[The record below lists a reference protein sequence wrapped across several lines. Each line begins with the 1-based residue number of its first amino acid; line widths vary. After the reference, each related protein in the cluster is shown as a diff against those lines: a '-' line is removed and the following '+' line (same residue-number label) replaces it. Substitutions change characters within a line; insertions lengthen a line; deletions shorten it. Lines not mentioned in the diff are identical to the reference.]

1 MKTTLVTPPPV
12 TAARPSDPNR
22 TTNQDHLEV
31 ADIPQLDALAWEI
44 EDGGIAGRE
53 LAVRRVVRAAQ
64 ALGVSPT
71 LVAVLADPAEPE
83 VARLR
88 AFGCI
93 ATALAEA
100 ARNPHADGALMAT
113 AV

>member
-1 MKTTLVTPPPV
+1 MNTAIATPLPV
-12 TAARPSDPNR
+12 AATRPSDPNR
-22 TTNQDHLEV
+22 TSNPDHLEL
-31 ADIPQLDALAWEI
+31 ADIPQLSALAWDLA
-44 EDGGIAGRE
+44 DGGIAGRE

-88 AFGCI
+88 AFGRI
-93 ATALAEA
+93 ATALAEI
-100 ARNPHADGALMAT
+100 ARNQHASDGLMAT

>member
-1 MKTTLVTPPPV
+1 MNTTIATPLPV
-12 TAARPSDPNR
+12 TAARPSDPNLM
-22 TTNQDHLEV
+22 TNQDHLELV
-31 ADIPQLDALAWEI
+31 DIPWLDALAWEI

-53 LAVRRVVRAAQ
+53 LAMRRVVRAGQ

-88 AFGCI
+88 AFGRI

-100 ARNPHADGALMAT
+100 ARSPHADGARMAT

>member
-1 MKTTLVTPPPV
+1 MNTTIATQLPV
-12 TAARPSDPNR
+12 AAASPSEPNG
-22 TTNQDHLEV
+22 TSNQDHLEAAV
-31 ADIPQLDALAWEI
+31 PHLDALAWEI
-44 EDGGIAGRE
+44 EDGGFAGRE

-71 LVAVLADPAEPE
+71 LIAVLADPAEPE

-93 ATALAEA
+93 ATALAAA
-100 ARNPHADGALMAT
+100 ARTPRPDGALMAT

>member
-1 MKTTLVTPPPV
+1 MNTTIATPLPV
-12 TAARPSDPNR
+12 TAACPSDPNP
-22 TTNQDHLEV
+22 TNHDLEV
-31 ADIPQLDALAWEI
+31 ADIAQLDALAWEI
-44 EDGGIAGRE
+44 ADGGIAGRE
-53 LAVRRVVRAAQ
+53 LALRRVVRAAQ
-64 ALGVSPT
+64 ALLVSPT

-93 ATALAEA
+93 ATALAA
-100 ARNPHADGALMAT
+100 SARNPRADGADMAT

>member
-1 MKTTLVTPPPV
+1 MSTTIATPLSV
-12 TAARPSDPNR
+12 AAARPSDP
-22 TTNQDHLEV
+22 TTNQDRFEV

-71 LVAVLADPAEPE
+71 LVAVLADPAEPA

-88 AFGCI
+88 AFGCV

-100 ARNPHADGALMAT
+100 ARNPRADGAVMAT